1 MVLQYGQEIKEG
13 IMAREKK
20 VMLSIRIEPEL
31 IQSLDDVAR
40 LRKTTRSK
48 LLRTLAQ
55 NAAAFYDFLIAEK
68 AKQKAGAVKL
78 DEDLTRWVLEQS
90 PSGVN
95 SKMMRFLSQI
105 LGQAAEIREVQEEE
119 SSGDKT

>member
-1 MVLQYGQEIKEG
+1 
-13 IMAREKK
+13 MAREKK

-40 LRKTTRSK
+40 LKKTTRSK

-55 NAAAFYDFLIAEK
+55 NAASFYDFIIAEQ
-68 AKQKAGAVKL
+68 AKQKSGAVKL
-78 DEDLTRWVLEQS
+78 NEDLTQWILEQS
-90 PSGVN
+90 PSEVN
-95 SKMMRFLSQI
+95 SKMMRFMSQV
-105 LGQAAEIREVQEEE
+105 LNQAAEIREVQEEE